1 MLLQLTKKHICLLIY
16 TFIHLFIYSS
26 VYLFNCPLTYS
37 LIDLFIYFFYFIF
50 NLHRLYT
57 HLPSATDHAVCHPQA
72 DPSGT
77 LRDVLED
84 GNGNSIT
91 SSSASSSSSSIPSS
105 SIDITASAKKGKGK
119 GKNAAGVVTL
129 GEGEGDGDVGSQ
141 GLTAM
146 MEVSGD
152 YIHLLLFLL
161 YPCSLLLFIFTFSS
175 FFYLSDCSTSFPI
188 SLSVSVSLCLSLSLS
203 LSFFRSFFLSLSHC
217 RLTGG
222 PRSHIVPSC
231 LGSFRLMSRTKP
243 VFES

>member
-37 LIDLFIYFFYFIF
+37 LINLFIYFFYFIF

-91 SSSASSSSSSIPSS
+91 SSSAFSSSSSIPSS
-105 SIDITASAKKGKGK
+105 SINITASAKKGKGK

-129 GEGEGDGDVGSQ
+129 GEGEGDGDVGSE

-152 YIHLLLFLL
+152 YIHLLLFYCIPAL
-161 YPCSLLLFIFTFSS
+161 
-175 FFYLSDCSTSFPI
+175 FFYLSSHFRPFFTFLIALPLSLSLFL
-188 SLSVSVSLCLSLSLS
+188 SLSVSLSLTLF
-203 LSFFRSFFLSLSHC
+203 LSFFRSFFLSLPHC
-217 RLTGG
+217 RLIGG
-222 PRSHIVPSC
+222 ARSHIVPSC
-231 LGSFRLMSRTKP
+231 LGSVRLMSRTKP